1 MELAKR
7 AKRIPPYLFTTIN
20 EMKEKVAQERGDVI
34 DLGMG
39 NPDLPTPSHIVEAL
53 REAVMDPLSHRYPLP
68 ARGDEELREGIAE
81 WYKKKFQVA
90 LDPEKEVLPLIGSK
104 EGIAVVYLASLNPG
118 DIALVPTPAYPVH
131 FNGALLAGGDV
142 YSLPIN

>member
-20 EMKEKVAQERGDVI
+20 EMKEKVAQERGDVV

-68 ARGDEELREGIAE
+68 VRGDKELREGIAE
-81 WYKKKFQVA
+81 WYKKKFQVI
-90 LDPEKEVLPLIGSK
+90 LDPGKEVLPLIGSK
-104 EGIAVVYLASLNPG
+104 EGIAVVFLCFLNTG
-118 DIALVPTPAYPVH
+118 DIAFVTTPGDPVKL
-131 FNGALLAGGDV
+131 NGALFDGGDL
-142 YSLPIN
+142 Y